1 MAGFGRGFLGRD
13 LAVDLGTANTLVY
26 ERGRGIVL
34 NEPSVVAINQNTG
47 GIVAVGAEA
56 KRMVGRTPGNIVA
69 IRPLKD
75 GVIADFDTTE
85 RMLRYFIQKV
95 HKRRFLAKPRVVVCV
110 PSGITGV
117 EQRAV
122 KDAGYAAGAR
132 KVYIIEEPMA
142 AAIGAGLPIHEPT
155 GNMIVD
161 IGGGTTEVAVISLG
175 GVVTS
180 LSIRTGG
187 DELDDA
193 LIQFVKKEYSL
204 MLGERTAEEIKTT
217 VGTAFPIPDETSAEL
232 RGRDLVTG
240 LPRTIVVTAEEIRR
254 ALDEPLTRI
263 VDAVKTTLDRTPPE
277 LCGDIMDRGIVL
289 TGGGALLKGLDE
301 RLRHETGM
309 PVIIAEQPLNCV
321 VMGSGKCVEE
331 FEALQ
336 QVLISEPRG

>member
-336 QVLISEPRG
+336 LVLISEPRG

>member
-1 MAGFGRGFLGRD
+1 MAFFGKGFLGRD

-95 HKRRFLAKPRVVVCV
+95 HKRRFLVKPRLVVCV

-132 KVYIIEEPMA
+132 KVYILKNQWQQLLVQDFQSMNQPETWWLIS
-142 AAIGAGLPIHEPT
+142 
-155 GNMIVD
+155 V
-161 IGGGTTEVAVISLG
+161 EV
-175 GVVTS
+175 
-180 LSIRTGG
+180 
-187 DELDDA
+187 
-193 LIQFVKKEYSL
+193 
-204 MLGERTAEEIKTT
+204 
-217 VGTAFPIPDETSAEL
+217 
-232 RGRDLVTG
+232 
-240 LPRTIVVTAEEIRR
+240 
-254 ALDEPLTRI
+254 
-263 VDAVKTTLDRTPPE
+263 
-277 LCGDIMDRGIVL
+277 
-289 TGGGALLKGLDE
+289 LLK
-301 RLRHETGM
+301 
-309 PVIIAEQPLNCV
+309 
-321 VMGSGKCVEE
+321 
-331 FEALQ
+331 LQ
-336 QVLISEPRG
+336 LSL